1 MEENRKNENLD
12 TPQPEF
18 ESNAARRL
26 RLMGIEND
34 DKIHD
39 TSVEITK
46 GSFFANLWYKHK
58 WALIIA
64 VAFALIGIVL
74 ICTYAFRDKPDMKLS
89 YCGPLEIGTKQH
101 TALTQAFEN
110 VLKDYNGD
118 GEIELTITSSLY
130 RTGEEKK
137 DIDREYYKKKGKEF
151 DESKIYSDDDVS
163 EVSNTLRLSKYNFI
177 LIDKELYDKMKNNF
191 LTLEEILGG
200 DAEKYKDI
208 AYDDCGIYF
217 MKTSFAK
224 EHAKDLT
231 FVPSD
236 TIVAICKPGLFDKNL
251 ENECDLL
258 KAILEYEAK
267 AE

>member
-1 MEENRKNENLD
+1 MEEKENIEKTD

-26 RLMGIEND
+26 RLMGITND

-39 TSVEITK
+39 TSAEITK

-58 WALIIA
+58 WALIIGA
-64 VAFALIGIVL
+64 AFLLIGIVL

-101 TALTQAFEN
+101 TSLTEAFEN

-118 GEIELTITSSLY
+118 GEVELTITSSLY
-130 RTGEEKK
+130 RTAEEKK
-137 DIDREYYKKKGKEF
+137 DIDREYYKKQNKEF
-151 DESKIYSDDDVS
+151 DESKVYYDDDVS

-191 LTLEEILGG
+191 LTLEQILGD

-208 AYDDCGIYF
+208 VYDDCGIYF
-217 MKTSFAK
+217 TKTSFAV
-224 EHAKDLT
+224 ELAKNLT

-258 KAILEYEAK
+258 KAILEYEA
-267 AE
+267 E